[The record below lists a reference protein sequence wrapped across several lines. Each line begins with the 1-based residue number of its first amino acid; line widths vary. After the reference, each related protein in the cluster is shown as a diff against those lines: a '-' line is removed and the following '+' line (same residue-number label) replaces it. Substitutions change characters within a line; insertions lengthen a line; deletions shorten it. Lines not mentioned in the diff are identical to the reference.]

1 MSIIRPDRPIIH
13 RQIPSRFEFENFSE
27 LDPVLTNL
35 FAARGVKTT
44 DELDYSLSN
53 LAPVSSFANIDKA
66 ASLLVSHRN
75 EKIMIVGDFD
85 VDGATSI
92 ALLMRCLSDFGFKN
106 VDYLVP
112 NRFKYGYG
120 LSPKVVDIV
129 AEHSPS
135 LVVTVDNGI
144 SSIDG
149 VARAKELGIP
159 VLITD
164 HHLPSNDLPAAK
176 VILNPNLKGEEFQ
189 SRNLAGVGVAFYL
202 MARIGR
208 MLDDDGQKDAAKIPT
223 KYLDLVALGTI
234 ADVVPLDHNNRIL
247 VEQGLIRIRAGKAV
261 LGIKALLKLAG
272 SEISQCVSANLG
284 FVIGPRVNAAGRL
297 DDMSI
302 GIKCLLTDC
311 SDTADECANILNV
324 INLER
329 RDIELAMKDQ
339 AFNYLDNFNE
349 NNLPDCICIYDKSW
363 HQGVVGLISAKVKE
377 KYHRPVIAFAPD
389 EKNLIKGSA
398 RSIPGV
404 HIRDLIEAVSTCQPG
419 LIEKFGGHAMAA
431 GLTLKE
437 SSLDI
442 FKKVISEKIQHLY
455 PNADFSGAIL
465 IDGQLPGSLLNLD
478 FAKLLR
484 YISPWGTS
492 FPEPTWSGDF
502 KILEKRTVGDKHL
515 KLRLKPIDT
524 DDTVEAIAFNYEGNN
539 INGEVKLVYK
549 LQVNNFRNI
558 ERPQLLV
565 EQIFSLH
572 KEVA

>member
-1 MSIIRPDRPIIH
+1 MSITRPDRPIIN
-13 RQIPSRFEFENFSE
+13 RQIPKKIESENFSG
-27 LDPVLTNL
+27 LDPVLVNL
-35 FAARGVKTT
+35 FKARGVKTAE
-44 DELDYSLSN
+44 ELDYSLTN
-53 LAPVSSFANIDKA
+53 LAPVSSFAHIDKA
-66 ASLLVSHRN
+66 ASLVISHRK
-75 EKIMIVGDFD
+75 EKIIIVGDFD

-92 ALLMRCLSDFGFKN
+92 ALLMRCFSDFGFKS

-120 LSPKVVDIV
+120 LSPQIVDIV
-129 AEHSPS
+129 AELTPS
-135 LVVTVDNGI
+135 LVITVDNGI

-164 HHLPSNDLPAAK
+164 HHLPSNELPDAT
-176 VILNPNLKGEEFQ
+176 VILNPNLKGEEFL

-208 MLDDDGQKDAAKIPT
+208 MLEDDGEKDAAKIPA

-247 VEQGLIRIRAGKAV
+247 VEQGLKRIRASKAV
-261 LGIKALLKLAG
+261 LGIKALLKQAG
-272 SEISQCVSANLG
+272 SEISQCVSSNLG
-284 FVIGPRVNAAGRL
+284 FVIGPRINAAGRL

-311 SDTADECANILNV
+311 LDTADQCANMLNK

-329 RDIELAMKDQ
+329 RDIESVMKKQ
-339 AFNYLDNFNE
+339 AYEYLNNFNE

-363 HQGVVGLISAKVKE
+363 HQGVVGLISSRVKE
-377 KYHRPVIAFAPD
+377 KYHRPVIAFAPE

-398 RSIPGV
+398 RSISGI
-404 HIRDLIEAVSTCQPG
+404 HIRDLLEAVSTSNPG

-442 FKKVISEKIQHLY
+442 FNKIISEKIQYLY

-492 FPEPTWSGDF
+492 FPEPSWSGEF
-502 KILEKRTVGDKHL
+502 KILEKRTVGNKHL
-515 KLRLKPIDT
+515 KLRVKPNDS
-524 DDTVEAIAFNYEGNN
+524 DNAVEAIAFNYEGKN
-539 INGEVKLVYK
+539 IDGEVKLVFK
-549 LQVNNFRNI
+549 LHVNNFRNI
-558 ERPQLLV
+558 ERPQLLI
-565 EQIFSLH
+565 EQIISLH
-572 KEVA
+572 